1 MRIDNV
7 LFDNQG
13 SAILCDFSAANPFG
27 QPNLIISD
35 LPLLVNGPSPILSEA
50 TDMFAIG
57 SLLFQVE
64 YRIRPKLSVG
74 RDGELILPK
83 IQTNH

>member
-1 MRIDNV
+1 
-7 LFDNQG
+7 
-13 SAILCDFSAANPFG
+13 
-27 QPNLIISD
+27 
-35 LPLLVNGPSPILSEA
+35 
-50 TDMFAIG
+50 MFAIG